1 MRQRSLLLVLG
12 VSGALSVTGCGDHN
26 DPAMEDEGMRR
37 AEYTPTTGDEQGVD
51 VHAQTETR
59 HQGLEDPSMDTGL
72 NPAPGGATPDPW
84 AMEGVGE
91 PPTTPGSIPGTPPS
105 TPSNDPLA
113 SVDFDDTPTPDE
125 GTANLEAEYRDAEG
139 TLFRVGPVSARDP
152 SGAGNEPGDPS
163 AMTATSNQLPE
174 GTIVR
179 VERVDV
185 PGSAVIVRIESGETT
200 ADAILQLSQAAADR
214 IGVRAPDTAD
224 ARIVILEDE
233 ASRTASAE
241 PMPSERGD
249 RTASASP
256 TPEDDR
262 PEDDR
267 TASADV
273 PRRSPAN
280 R

>member
-1 MRQRSLLLVLG
+1 MRQRSLFLVLG
-12 VSGALSVTGCGDHN
+12 FGGALSLSGCGDRSE
-26 DPAMEDEGMRR
+26 PVMEDEGMRR

-51 VHAQTETR
+51 VHAQTETQHAR
-59 HQGLEDPSMDTGL
+59 HEGFEDPSMDTGR

-91 PPTTPGSIPGTPPS
+91 APTVPGTTPISP
-105 TPSNDPLA
+105 NDPFA
-113 SVDFDDTPTPDE
+113 SSDFDDTPTPDE
-125 GTANLEAEYRDAEG
+125 GTASLEAEYRDAEG
-139 TLFRVGPVSARDP
+139 TLFRVGPVSARDQAGDVP
-152 SGAGNEPGDPS
+152 SDPN

-174 GTIVR
+174 GTVVR

-185 PGSAVIVRIESGETT
+185 PGSAVIVRIERGETT
-200 ADAILQLSQAAADR
+200 GDAILQLSQAAADR
-214 IGVRAPDTAD
+214 LGVSAPDTAD
-224 ARIVILEDE
+224 ARIVILETED

-241 PMPSERGD
+241 PMPAERGD

-262 PEDDR
+262 
-267 TASADV
+267 TAAANV
-273 PRRSPAN
+273 PRRSPPN